1 MLEKITKKFKKNSST
16 ILIVTIV
23 IAYLVITSIFGAGF
37 AINTNVN
44 LENFTVSEDGKQM
57 IIDISVNSESE
68 SVRKYNYIPSGDAYY
83 VEFVYTFGIG
93 PLIFGEKEQ
102 FTIDLE
108 EDTKGIFFLRENE
121 YELVLYKDDE
131 TNEWQK
137 IADLVS
143 E

>member
-1 MLEKITKKFKKNSST
+1 MIEKFKKKIKKNAST
-16 ILIVTIV
+16 YLIILIA

-37 AINTNVN
+37 AINPNVN
-44 LENFTVSEDGKQM
+44 LENFTVSEDGTKM
-57 IIDISVNSESE
+57 TIDISVNSEAE

-108 EDTKGIFFLRENE
+108 KDTKGIFFLRENE
-121 YELVLYKDDE
+121 YELVLYKDDV
-131 TNEWQK
+131 TNEWQ
-137 IADLVS
+137 IIS
-143 E
+143 EIVTE